1 MAVTPAPPASAP
13 ADLPEDREQRV
24 TNLELFFDL
33 VFVFAITQVTAL
45 MADDPTWR
53 GLGAGMLVL
62 GALWQAW
69 VAYAWLT
76 NAIDPDEDAARL
88 IVFAAMAAM
97 LVAALAAPGALGDH
111 AVAFAV
117 AYLVVRALH
126 LFLYLQ
132 RTDDP
137 GVHRAIRRM
146 ALPLL
151 TSPLLL
157 LAAALLLDGAALRW
171 AWLGIL
177 VFDFSGVFLAGS
189 EGWVVSA
196 SHFVERHGLV
206 VIIALGESIVAV
218 GAGAEGFDA
227 NVVAGAVLGVVVS
240 AGLWWAYFDVVAVVA
255 ARRLAALHGAER
267 ARMARDSYSYLH
279 LPMVAGI
286 ILLAL
291 GVKKVLGHPSEPLST
306 TAAVALCGGPAL
318 YFAAHVA
325 FRLRNVRTWSVRR
338 VVAVVVL
345 LGLIGPAT
353 EVDALVSLALVAAVV
368 AALTA
373 YETLRYK
380 GARARVRALAA

>member
-137 GVHRAIRRM
+137 GVHRAIRRL

-157 LAAALLLDGAALRW
+157 LAAALLLDGA
-171 AWLGIL
+171 
-177 VFDFSGVFLAGS
+177 FLAGS

-196 SHFVERHGLV
+196 SHFGERHGLV